1 MKHFSFG
8 WIWGFRKILLIKPSS
23 SNPNAPNSNETSKMN
38 FIYMFSEENCF
49 LCSLLDDCCCSLRVR
64 LLLQSTAFQLCEYLY
79 WILHDMRPNQ
89 WNVIFKP
96 MLMKTKGSHRRLTFA
111 KRVHKTCLSESAR
124 SPYKAYYCEIWL
136 GKIHTHDVVLHECLV
151 NGWGLSLMCNI
162 IFNPC
167 IR

>member
-1 MKHFSFG
+1 MLQIVMKHLK
-8 WIWGFRKILLIKPSS
+8 WTL
-23 SNPNAPNSNETSKMN
+23 
-38 FIYMFSEENCF
+38 FICF
-49 LCSLLDDCCCSLRVR
+49 LRRTVFSAHWMTAECCCSLRVR

-96 MLMKTKGSHRRLTFA
+96 MLMKTKGSHRCLTFA

-136 GKIHTHDVVLHECLV
+136 GKIHTHDVVLHERLV
-151 NGWGLSLMCNI
+151 NSWGLSLMCNI

>member
-1 MKHFSFG
+1 MLQIVMKHLKWTLFICFPRRTVFSAHF
-8 WIWGFRKILLIKPSS
+8 WMTAAALT
-23 SNPNAPNSNETSKMN
+23 TSR
-38 FIYMFSEENCF
+38 
-49 LCSLLDDCCCSLRVR
+49 LR

-96 MLMKTKGSHRRLTFA
+96 MLMKTKGSHRCLTFA
-111 KRVHKTCLSESAR
+111 KRVHKTCLSESAQ

-136 GKIHTHDVVLHECLV
+136 GKIHTHDVVLHERLV